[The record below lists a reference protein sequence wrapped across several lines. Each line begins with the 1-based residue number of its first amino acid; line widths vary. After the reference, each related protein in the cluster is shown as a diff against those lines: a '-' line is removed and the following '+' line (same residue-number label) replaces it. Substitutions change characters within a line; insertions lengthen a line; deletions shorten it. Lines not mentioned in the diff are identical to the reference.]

1 MNNNG
6 TEPKFKD
13 ATRPERTQ
21 IMTTK
26 EIAKYLGV
34 HEMTVYRWLKKGIL
48 PGFKIGDTYMVWGEG
63 CDTFKIVDLVQYSPN
78 RYGFLLD
85 SGDTEEVAKCH
96 WTPL

>member
-6 TEPKFKD
+6 AEPKFKD
-13 ATRPERTQ
+13 VTGQRPERTQ

-48 PGFKIGDTYMVWGEG
+48 PGFKIGGRWRSKKDLLDAY
-63 CDTFKIVDLVQYSPN
+63 LVQKM
-78 RYGFLLD
+78 
-85 SGDTEEVAKCH
+85 EK
-96 WTPL
+96 